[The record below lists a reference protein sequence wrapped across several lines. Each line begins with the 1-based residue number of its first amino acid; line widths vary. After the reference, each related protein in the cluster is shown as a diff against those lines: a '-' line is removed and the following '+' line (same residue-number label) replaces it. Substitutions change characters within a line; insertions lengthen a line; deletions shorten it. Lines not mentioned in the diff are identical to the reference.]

1 MLIGT
6 DLSNESER
14 GREKKKKRIQWIEE
28 ASSKLAICNQI
39 PQKLFVNSRISNS
52 LRRGS
57 SIKLKDYKV
66 SLKTSNSE
74 LNLSLRQAQARMKQN
89 LSKRSAYSY
98 K

>member
-1 MLIGT
+1 MLIGA

-14 GREKKKKRIQWIEE
+14 GREKKKKRIQWIEDT
-28 ASSKLAICNQI
+28 SSKFAICNQI

-66 SLKTSNSE
+66 SLKVSNSE